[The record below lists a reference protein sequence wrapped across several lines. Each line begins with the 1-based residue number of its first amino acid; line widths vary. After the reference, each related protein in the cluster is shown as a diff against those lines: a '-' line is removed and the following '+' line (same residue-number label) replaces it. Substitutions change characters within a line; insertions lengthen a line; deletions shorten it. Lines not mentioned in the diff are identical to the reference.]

1 MTVTQSDIAQI
12 VIQASFLSE
21 RLSNGHIEVGSAQVN
36 KQEANIRLAHWCQV
50 VAQGNWE
57 KFQKWLQW
65 NGWGI
70 EMVRPA
76 LGALSLVDSQALPT
90 WAETVG
96 AIIQTTSPAKSKEYE
111 MLSVQNSSSSFN
123 CTLTKHCID
132 PENPQPFEDVLLPVM
147 QVARRKLLT
156 RLGSASLSPD
166 DLPLELLSETAYLSL
181 ERTLLQR
188 LLNLC
193 AKTLVFEFSRFRPLG
208 HSLLNLLIG
217 ETKGT
222 PKKVYYNAFV
232 QKLLSDGLLAFFQSY
247 PVLARLI
254 AIAIDFWV
262 EATAE
267 FLQSLKFDL
276 AEVQQVF
283 DRVKQPEHEKVV
295 SNIQLGKVLE
305 INSSL
310 SDPHNQGRSVIVCTF
325 ESGLKLA
332 YKPKDLGLE
341 VAYSQFLDWCN
352 QQGIPLPFKVLKV
365 VNRGTYGWVEYVEQQ
380 PCEDEA
386 AAQRFYQR
394 AGMLLCLLYALAGT
408 DCHYE
413 NLIANGEHLVLVDM
427 EALMHPEASLMADS
441 AEETAAQTVAKQQFE
456 DSVLSTGM
464 LPFWAFSEDNGI
476 AYDFSGLGS
485 IDPQQSPKRLPV
497 WKSINTDDMHL
508 GYETMMLP
516 VQANVPI
523 LHGVALSPNNYLEE
537 LVTGFRRMY
546 RFLSRQRKVLLA
558 ADSPLEAFQA
568 QQVRFLF
575 RPTRVY
581 GIVLQKT
588 TAPEFLRNGVDW
600 SIELDILSRA
610 FLANCEKPN
619 AWPILQAELRAM
631 EQLDIPYFGAST
643 TSDALTIGL
652 VQPIEKYF
660 KAPSYSQ
667 VLTKLQKLDETDLAQ
682 QVAILKLAFYAR
694 VAQTLG
700 TEQGS
705 SVTLVSHLREPGS
718 QGGSPLHLLTSEQL
732 LQQAQAIATEIQTRA
747 ITGSDG
753 SVTWI
758 GFGYVSSAE
767 RFQLQPLGDSLYDGN
782 CGIGLFLAA
791 LDQVT
796 GSTQF
801 RDLALGCLQSLRKV
815 LQTSEPD
822 SAQRFVRAM
831 GIGGATGL
839 GSIIYSLV
847 RISQFLQ
854 LPALIEDAQRAANLM
869 TSEVI
874 AADRQFDV
882 MGGGAGAILGLLA
895 LYQETGSPA
904 VLDRA
909 IACGQHLLEHSCSV
923 DSLRTWKNF
932 GAKPLTGFSHGAA
945 GIAYSLLQLY
955 AVTQDSTYL
964 DAACASIAYE
974 RSVFSPAAANW
985 PDFRS
990 FTAQSEQP
998 VFLSSWCHG
1007 ASGIGLGRLGSLS
1020 IYQTEEILADVAVAL
1035 QTTQKYSLQGVDH
1048 LCCGNLGRCEV
1059 LLVAAQKLSCPQLLK
1074 TAKQEASMVVQR
1086 AEQTGMY
1093 QLFGNLPNSVFSPSF
1108 FQGTAGIGYQLLRL
1122 AYPESLPSVLLWE

>member
-21 RLSNGHIEVGSAQVN
+21 RLSNGHIEVDSAQVN
-36 KQEANIRLAHWCQV
+36 EQEADARLARWCQV

-57 KFQKWLQW
+57 KFQKWLEW
-65 NGWGI
+65 NGWDI
-70 EMVRPA
+70 EMVRPI
-76 LGALSLVDSQALPT
+76 LGSLPLVHSQALPT
-90 WAETVG
+90 WAETVRE
-96 AIIQTTSPAKSKEYE
+96 IIQTVSPLESNEYTG
-111 MLSVQNSSSSFN
+111 LSVENSASVFN

-132 PENPQPFEDVLLPVM
+132 PENPLAFEDVLLPVM

-156 RLGSASLSPD
+156 RLVSASLSPA

-181 ERTLLQR
+181 ERTLLKR

-193 AKTLVFEFSRFRPLG
+193 AKTLAFEFSRFRPLG
-208 HSLLNLLIG
+208 HSLLNLLIR

-222 PKKVYYNAFV
+222 PNKGYYNAFV
-232 QKLLSDGLLAFFQSY
+232 QKLLSDGLLDFFQKY

-267 FLQSLKFDL
+267 FLQSLKADL
-276 AEVQQVF
+276 SKIQQGF
-283 DRVKQPEHEKVV
+283 NHQP
-295 SNIQLGKVLE
+295 NTQLGKVVE

-310 SDPHNQGRSVIVCTF
+310 SDPHNQNRSVIVFTF
-325 ESGLKLA
+325 ESGLKLV

-341 VAYSQFLDWCN
+341 VAYNQFLDWCN
-352 QQGIPLPFKVLKV
+352 QQGVLLPFKVLKV
-365 VNRGTYGWVEYVEQQ
+365 LNRGTYGWVEYVEQQ
-380 PCEDEA
+380 PCEDSA

-394 AGMLLCLLYALAGT
+394 ASMLLCLLYALVGT

-413 NLIANGEHLVLVDM
+413 NLIASGEHLVLVDM
-427 EALMHPEASLMADS
+427 ETLMHHEANLMADS
-441 AEETAAQTVAKQQFE
+441 TEETAAQTIVNQQFE
-456 DSVLSTGM
+456 DSVLCTGL

-485 IDPQQSPKRLPV
+485 IDPQQSPKRLPI
-497 WKSINTDDMHL
+497 WKSVNTDNMHL

-523 LHGVALSPNNYLEE
+523 LHGVALSPSNYLEE
-537 LVTGFRRMY
+537 LVTGFRQMY
-546 RFLSRQRKVLLA
+546 RFLIGQQEVLLA

-568 QQVRFLF
+568 QQVRFIF
-575 RPTRVY
+575 RPTNVY
-581 GIVLQKT
+581 GVVLQKT

-600 SIELDILSRA
+600 SIELDIISRA
-610 FLANCEKPN
+610 FLTAQEKPN
-619 AWPILQAELRAM
+619 AWPICRAELRAM
-631 EQLDIPYFGAST
+631 EQLDIPYFGASAA
-643 TSDALTIGL
+643 SDALTIGL
-652 VQPIEKYF
+652 EQPIEKYF
-660 KAPSYSQ
+660 KAPSYSK
-667 VLTKLQKLDETDLAQ
+667 VLTKLQKLDETDLAL
-682 QVAILKLAFYAR
+682 QVAILQLAFYAR
-694 VAQTLG
+694 VGRSPG

-705 SVTLVSHLREPGS
+705 AGVPPVRAGEQESRGE
-718 QGGSPLHLLTSEQL
+718 SPVYLLTSEQL
-732 LQQAQAIATEIQTRA
+732 LQQAQEIATEIQERA
-747 ITGSDG
+747 ISGADG

-758 GFGYVSSAE
+758 SLGYVPRVE

-791 LDQVT
+791 LDRVT

-815 LQTSEPD
+815 LQTSDAEF
-822 SAQRFVRAM
+822 AQRSARDI

-869 TSEVI
+869 TPEAI
-874 AADRQFDV
+874 AADRKFDV
-882 MGGGAGAILGLLA
+882 IEGAAGAILGLLA
-895 LYQETGSPA
+895 LYQETASPR
-904 VLDRA
+904 VKEQA
-909 IACGQHLLEHSCSV
+909 IACGQHLLEHSCCVNSI
-923 DSLRTWKNF
+923 RTWKTF
-932 GAKPLTGFSHGAA
+932 GTKPLTGFSHGAA
-945 GIAYSLLQLY
+945 GIAYSLLRLY
-955 AVTQDSTYL
+955 AVTQDSAYL
-964 DAACASIAYE
+964 DAACEAIAYE
-974 RSVFSPAAANW
+974 RSVFSPSAANW
-985 PDFRS
+985 PDLRS
-990 FTAQSEQP
+990 FAAQSDQP

-1007 ASGIGLGRLGSLS
+1007 ASGIGLGRLGGLS
-1020 IYQTEEILADVAVAL
+1020 IYQTEEILSDVEVAL
-1035 QTTQKYSLQGVDH
+1035 QTTQKYSLQDVDQ

-1059 LLVAAQKLSCPQLLK
+1059 LLVAAQKLSRPQLLK
-1074 TAKQEASMVVQR
+1074 TAEEEASRVVRR

-1093 QLFGNLPNSVFSPSF
+1093 QLFGNLSNSVFIPNF